1 LESLQLLSEAP
12 PCRAHPD
19 RWRRAQTRDASLRPY
34 YLLCRGSGRRGCHSD
49 NSTSGASTAVRRPM
63 RFISPNE

>member
-34 YLLCRGSGRRGCHSD
+34 
-49 NSTSGASTAVRRPM
+49 
-63 RFISPNE
+63 